1 MVLTLDYFK
10 KKVTNILSLLVFLL
24 ILYFVVN
31 FFYLIWYI
39 ANPEGFW
46 GFNYFWELLRIVIFA
61 LFILVF
67 VIIIIGLLISSLI
80 SILKKQANKKEFIQL
95 FGVLLL
101 GVVLSVFNYFYSSG
115 FSLYISKSLSDKYS
129 NLNKTEEYLQE
140 GNKIAAFEYAK
151 SSYEKEINRSEISDF
166 LFLAKLY
173 SKSNFDRKQKLIN
186 KYSAL
191 ISYAHCLKSN
201 PKFILKSE
209 SLFNAALK
217 LINSDLVKHEK
228 NNLSIFPTLSLAEIN
243 LDKGNYL
250 KAENYFNKLYE
261 LNKTSDREDVY
272 YIIDSNM
279 LFATQALRVGDISK
293 AMELQLENLTLYEKK
308 DLSKTSSNY
317 LSLLLF
323 ATTSE
328 LYFHNF
334 EKASDLLLKSI
345 PIAEKKQKK
354 DVYSQYLSIKASYCY
369 SSALNNRG
377 NEAILDKNWWEK
389 VKGFFSEK
397 QNLNNELFKEAE
409 NCFAELVQI
418 TKEKS
423 GKNSPEYLGNLN
435 QLAGFYSSI
444 GNFYLAKKN
453 YNEALSILKPN
464 KETNK
469 DLYYSLLLNSASLE
483 SNKNGSQSTL
493 EELEKYYYKKLTD
506 NYLFLTEEEKVS
518 FSLNTERKFDIINS
532 IYTNVVYKKSGD
544 RLYNNTLALKNI
556 ALYSN
561 QNIRTYLNVA
571 NSNFKNSYQSLL
583 EEKEKLLNNKS
594 KSKEIEYNLN
604 RKQRGLIEQITSDSN
619 YHFIDPTAI
628 KWEDIRNSLDGKE
641 IAIEIINVPVNKT
654 GKNDRGYFALLVK
667 NNSNLPEVIPL
678 FLESELSNIL
688 NKKGNTEERIN
699 SIYQKNKEILSN
711 LIWKNIANKT
721 SPNDKIYLSVSGLLH
736 TISFPALLNEKKV
749 DVTYLGSTKE
759 LIEIKKETS
768 KNSNIA
774 LFGNINYGKN
784 KNVENLKS
792 ENRIGTNK
800 SKYTLLPY
808 SKNEINGIKSIFEAA
823 TEKKVFVLTQNV
835 ASEENFRKLNGR
847 KFDIIHIATH
857 GFYDAFGSIFS
868 GADDN
873 NNDNVLIKSGLV
885 FSNANNNS
893 TNTKNDGILN
903 SFEISQMDLSNVDLI
918 VLSACETGL
927 GSIKGS
933 EGVFGLQRAFKLAG
947 AKSMIVSLWQVPDQS
962 TSELMVHFYEFY
974 LNGFSKKESLLKA
987 QNEIKKKYKLPFYW
1001 AGFMLIE

>member
-1 MVLTLDYFK
+1 MVLNLDYVK
-10 KKVTNILSLLVFLL
+10 KKATNVLYLLVLL
-24 ILYFVVN
+24 FVLYLVIN

-46 GFNYFWELLRIVIFA
+46 GFNYFWELLRIAIFA
-61 LFILVF
+61 LFIIVF

-101 GVVLSVFNYFYSSG
+101 GVVMSIFNYFYATG
-115 FSLYISKSLSDKYS
+115 FSLYISKNLSDKYS

-140 GNKIAAFEYAK
+140 GDKTSAFEYAK
-151 SSYEKEINRSEISDF
+151 SSYEKETNRSEIANY

-191 ISYAHCLKSN
+191 VSYAHCLKSDQ
-201 PKFILKSE
+201 KFILKSE
-209 SLFNAALK
+209 SLFNAGLE
-217 LINSDLVKHEK
+217 LVNSDLLKQEK
-228 NNLSIFPTLSLAEIN
+228 NNLAIFPTLSLAEIN
-243 LDKGNYL
+243 LQKGNYI
-250 KAENYFNKLYE
+250 KAENYFSKLNE
-261 LNKTSDREDVY
+261 LNKNSDQEDVY
-272 YIIDSNM
+272 YIINSNM
-279 LFATQALRVGDISK
+279 LFADQALRVGDISK
-293 AMELQLENLTLYEKK
+293 AMRLQLENLTLYEKT

-317 LSLLLF
+317 LGLLLL
-323 ATTSE
+323 ATASE
-328 LYFHNF
+328 LYFQNF
-334 EKASDLLLKSI
+334 EKASGLLLKSV

-354 DVYSQYLSIKASYCY
+354 AIYSLYLSTKASYCY

-377 NEAILDKNWWEK
+377 NEEILDKNWWQK

-397 QNLNNELFKEAE
+397 PNLNDELFKEAE
-409 NCFAELVQI
+409 NCFKELVQI

-423 GKNSPEYLGNLN
+423 GENSSEYLVSLN
-435 QLAGFYSSI
+435 QLASFYSSI
-444 GNFYLAKKN
+444 GNFYLAQKN

-469 DLYYSLLLNSASLE
+469 DLYYSTLLNSTSVE
-483 SNKNGSQSTL
+483 SNKNANQSTL
-493 EELEKYYYKKLTD
+493 EELEKYYYQKLTD
-506 NYLFLTEEEKVS
+506 NYLFLTEDEKVS
-518 FSLNTERKFDIINS
+518 FSLNTERRFEIINS
-532 IYTNVVYKKSGD
+532 IYINLGNEKSGAH
-544 RLYNNTLALKNI
+544 LYNNTLALKNI

-561 QNIRTYLNVA
+561 QNIRSYLNVA
-571 NSNFKNSYQSLL
+571 NSNLKKSYQNLL
-583 EEKEKLLNNKS
+583 GEKEKFLHT

-604 RKQRGLIEQITSDSN
+604 RKQRGLIEQIASDSN

-628 KWEDIRNSLDGKE
+628 KWEDIKNSLDEKE

-654 GKNDRGYFALLVK
+654 GKNDRGYFALLIK

-688 NKKGNTEERIN
+688 NKKGDTKERIN
-699 SIYQKNKEILSN
+699 SIYLKNKEKLSN
-711 LIWKNIANKT
+711 LIWKNIENKT
-721 SPNDKIYLSVSGLLH
+721 VSNDKIYLSVSGLLH
-736 TISFPALLNEKKV
+736 SISFPALLNEK
-749 DVTYLGSTKE
+749 DIDITYLGSTKE

-768 KNSNIA
+768 KKSSIA
-774 LFGNINYGKN
+774 LFGNINYGEN
-784 KNVENLKS
+784 KNHENLKS
-792 ENRIGTNK
+792 QNRIGSNK
-800 SKYTLLPY
+800 LKYTFLPY
-808 SKNEINGIKSIFEAA
+808 SKNEVNRIKSIFEATA
-823 TEKKVFVLTQNV
+823 EKKVSVFSQNV

-847 KFDIIHIATH
+847 NFDIIHIATH
-857 GFYDAFGSIFS
+857 GFYNAFVSVFNGL
-868 GADDN
+868 DDN
-873 NNDNVLIKSGLV
+873 SIDNVLLKSGLI

-893 TNTKNDGILN
+893 TDTKNDGILN

-947 AKSMIVSLWQVPDQS
+947 AKSMIVSLWQVPDKS

-987 QNEIKKKYKLPFYW
+987 QNEIKRKYKLPYYW
-1001 AGFMLIE
+1001 GGFMLIE

>member
-1 MVLTLDYFK
+1 MVLTFDFIK
-10 KKVTNILSLLVFLL
+10 IKITNLFYSLVFLF
-24 ILYFVVN
+24 ILYLVAN

-46 GFNYFWELLRIVIFA
+46 GFNYFWELSVIGIIILAVLVFAIILILGIFDSIYKVIIGKGSFKEVFKLLGILIVII
-61 LFILVF
+61 FIT
-67 VIIIIGLLISSLI
+67 G
-80 SILKKQANKKEFIQL
+80 
-95 FGVLLL
+95 
-101 GVVLSVFNYFYSSG
+101 FNYFYVRG
-115 FSLYISKSLSDKYS
+115 FSLYLSKKLSDKYS
-129 NLNKTEEYLQE
+129 YLKKTEEYLKE
-140 GNKIAAFEYAK
+140 GDKVAAFEYAK
-151 SSYEKEINRSEISDF
+151 SSYVKETSRKEVSKY
-166 LFLAKLY
+166 LFLARFY
-173 SKSNFDRKQKLIN
+173 SETNFDRKQKLID

-191 ISYAHCLKSN
+191 IGYAYCLKSE
-201 PKFILKSE
+201 PKFISESE
-209 SLFNAALK
+209 SLFNTALK

-228 NNLSIFPTLSLAEIN
+228 NNLAIFPTLSLAEIN

-250 KAENYFNKLYE
+250 KAENYFSKLYE
-261 LNKTSDREDVY
+261 LNKTSDQEDVL
-272 YIIDSNM
+272 YIIKSNI
-279 LFATQALRVGDISK
+279 LFANQAFRVGDISK
-293 AMELQLENLTLYEKK
+293 EKELYLENLTLYENT

-317 LSLLLF
+317 LGLLLL
-323 ATTSE
+323 ATRSE
-328 LYFHNF
+328 LYFQNF

-354 DVYSQYLSIKASYCY
+354 DVYSMYLSMKASYCY
-369 SSALNNRG
+369 SSALNKRG

-389 VKGFFSEK
+389 VIEIFSDK
-397 QNLNNELFKEAE
+397 PNLNNELFKEAE
-409 NCFAELVQI
+409 NCFKELVQI

-423 GKNSPEYLGNLN
+423 GDNSSEYLGSLN

-444 GNFYLAKKN
+444 GNFDLAQKN
-453 YNEALSILKPN
+453 YKDALSILKPN

-469 DLYYSLLLNSASLE
+469 DLYYHLLLNAE
-483 SNKNGSQSTL
+483 CVGFNKNASQSTF
-493 EELEKYYYKKLTD
+493 EDIEKFYYQKLTD
-506 NYLFLTEEEKVS
+506 YYLFLTEDEKVS

-532 IYTNVVYKKSGD
+532 IYINQANEKLGTN
-544 RLYNNTLALKNI
+544 LYNNTLALKNI

-561 QNIRTYLNVA
+561 QNIRDYLNVA
-571 NSNFKNSYQSLL
+571 NSSLKKDYQSLL
-583 EEKEKLLNNKS
+583 EGNERLLYSKP
-594 KSKEIEYNLN
+594 KSKEIEFNLIK
-604 RKQRGLIEQITSDSN
+604 KQRSLIKQITSDSN
-619 YHFIDPTAI
+619 YHFLDPTAI
-628 KWEDIRNSLDGKE
+628 KWGDIKKSLEAKE
-641 IAIEIINVPVNKT
+641 IAIETINVPVNRA
-654 GKNDRGYFALLVK
+654 GKNDIGYFALLIK
-667 NNSNLPEVIPL
+667 NNSTIPEVISL
-678 FLESELSNIL
+678 FLESELTNVL

-699 SIYQKNKEILSN
+699 SIYQQNNDKLSN
-711 LIWKNIANKT
+711 LIWKKIENKI

-784 KNVENLKS
+784 RNNDSIKIQGRNSNF
-792 ENRIGTNK
+792 N
-800 SKYTLLPY
+800 LLPY
-808 SKNEINGIKSIFEAA
+808 SKNEVNGIKSIFEATA
-823 TEKKVFVLTQNV
+823 GKKVSVFTQNV

-847 KFDIIHIATH
+847 NFDIIHIATH
-857 GFYDAFGSIFS
+857 GFYDAFSSVLS

-873 NNDNVLIKSGLV
+873 SNDNVLLKSGLA

-947 AKSMIVSLWQVPDQS
+947 AKSMIVSLWQVPDKS
-962 TSELMVHFYEFY
+962 TSELMIHFYNYY
-974 LNGFSKKESLLKA
+974 LKGNTKRESLLKA
-987 QNEIKKKYKLPFYW
+987 QEDIKDKYKLPFYW
-1001 AGFMLIE
+1001 AGFTLIE